1 MAEHRLKGSP
11 FLVVNSFVVPLIPR
25 RASGP
30 QKLNPLV
37 HAAIV
42 SGSLSVVGDALAQL
56 FSGQGKLDKA
66 RSARMGG
73 FGFCL
78 YGPYQ
83 SVWYRALDRVFP
95 LKTTQNFLTKVT
107 LNQLLLAPVVL
118 AGVFTWNLA
127 LQGQGDRA
135 PAKIKQDLVPTMTTG
150 WKFWIPASSIN
161 FWLIP
166 VQHQVLYMSCCGIFW
181 SAYLSY
187 SSNTQI
193 AGRDQKLSSTFGR

>member
-1 MAEHRLKGSP
+1 MHRWSRAASHRHTLPPLRAQTGTAGSGQ
-11 FLVVNSFVVPLIPR
+11 N

-127 LQGQGDRA
+127 LQGQAGA
-135 PAKIKQDLVPTMTTG
+135 LHH
-150 WKFWIPASSIN
+150 ASAID
-161 FWLIP
+161 
-166 VQHQVLYMSCCGIFW
+166 
-181 SAYLSY
+181 
-187 SSNTQI
+187 I
-193 AGRDQKLSSTFGR
+193 AW